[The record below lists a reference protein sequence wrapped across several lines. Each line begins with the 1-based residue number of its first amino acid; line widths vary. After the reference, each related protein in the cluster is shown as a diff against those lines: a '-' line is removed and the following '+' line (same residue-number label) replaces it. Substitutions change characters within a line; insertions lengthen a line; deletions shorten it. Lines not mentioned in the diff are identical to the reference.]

1 MQQPLIPRADRS
13 RGEYS
18 IQPTDDHEDFN
29 DDIVDGKKPAV
40 VRRPGKAPN
49 YKPKPLKWP
58 FITGL
63 VVMLCVA
70 IALVAYAERALP
82 DSESDAIIVDSPAGL
97 PNSRRRLFIRQ
108 NTTVDE
114 STPGEAESSIGAK
127 AVSNP
132 TVSPT
137 VVSILVE
144 SSEASAGKQA
154 PTSASG
160 ASQVPAP
167 TGETSDSPSPSEPTA
182 ISESVPVISDGRSNR
197 RPTASGD
204 GDIGKQDTGAS
215 SVISGLIA
223 DTSSLPS
230 NLVPI
235 GTSVLTTTLGST
247 TLPES
252 TITTVVNMTSV
263 TTFTS
268 MSTVTSGQD
277 TTITTVFETS
287 VRVFPSG
294 NATGSFLGSS
304 WTQTQVTMTTTSR
317 IPAFESYVLSE
328 VPVPVTS
335 TVTSETTIE
344 STVPATV
351 APVTGEVTVTYYTTA
366 PIPGEI
372 TATIKN
378 DPNRRPETAVNR
390 PGTPVETIG
399 VTVIDG
405 ATVTTVETPTPVV
418 IVVPTGQVKT
428 FTADPQVR
436 VGTTQFGGAPV
447 TSFLVLTPTPASPTL
462 SADIATTVG
471 GNPVTVVTQQP
482 PRTFESVINGV
493 LQTVVETPPARTII
507 STEGG
512 TLTTVRAILTAA
524 PGQPITFTVVSD
536 VEGTPVT
543 QVVVSTPA
551 GGVSFLPITFPVTTS
566 VGATPRV
573 VTITPEPTS
582 FVTTIDGTPITMFTT
597 PPVTSF
603 TTTEGGSLT
612 TTNSVITP
620 TGTGLITITFVST
633 TGGTLTT
640 FTSTISPGSTFVST
654 ISGTLTTIT
663 STPSPTTRTSTRS
676 KTTSTF
682 TSTLTS
688 TDSAATP
695 TSTVIGSTRVFK
707 WTESDIFVGTFLPPL
722 FGVALV
728 IPLRIIDLN
737 AKLYQPFQSLA
748 QQGGGSGAETL
759 TMQYTG
765 FMTFITPIITLLQGH
780 PVPFLTTLMVLC
792 GSFIVPLATEAIG
805 LKLHGRCVRNTAV
818 PGCGPSLGVSP
829 APAHALIGLIVAVI
843 LLLLIVLFLTSRW
856 ATGVHANPWNIAGIA
871 SLAGNPAV
879 RVRQNSEKAMKQAV
893 SQKQYGLGYFTPPD
907 GDREEYGI
915 VLTDESGRG
924 LHEHDEGHDSD
935 GLIDSAGGTVGGK
948 RTNSANNLPLMPLRY
963 PWRLALIAFEL
974 GLLIF
979 IIYYHVYYHVTLN
992 EKGRVFDDGRLWEF
1006 MNANTFGVRFVAA
1019 IVGVIIAFCWQS
1031 FFLSVSIMAPYQ
1043 AMALR
1048 TQPPERSILLS
1059 PCTNPFSGLY
1069 SALKQRHPFLFA
1081 TSLAAILSELLPVFL
1096 ANVFFS
1102 LSQTSRTA
1110 TACASIASII
1120 LGLSILVLVSSFF
1133 VKWPPMPVD
1142 PRSIAGM
1149 MYYVSLSH
1157 MLAGQQD
1164 GHDARRSDFE
1174 GMSELNGHER
1184 EKRVREKGRRYFYG
1198 VLVGGSWRRLGV
1210 DCDLGTGPVTG
1221 VGPSGLGHTGL
1232 GLSGGYNEGYAGP
1245 PMVDTSYY
1253 GVGGVAGG
1261 LMSGGLAEGGRPPL
1275 GMGTISEEGEA
1286 AGSGSGSGGLFG
1298 GHGRSISRDSRSAGG
1313 SSGVSRIDEPPALH
1327 EHDEGLL
1334 ASSGGMRGGAGGGFL
1349 GPSFA
1354 DRVAGALG
1362 RSGSTAS
1369 GLGTGLLGTGGATRG
1384 GYDTIPPPPPG
1395 MFRDRG
1401 DRG

>member
-29 DDIVDGKKPAV
+29 DDIADGKKPAV

-82 DSESDAIIVDSPAGL
+82 DSESDAIIVDSPADL

-108 NTTVDE
+108 NTTVDDVE
-114 STPGEAESSIGAK
+114 VSQSASPVVVPSVTASPSDGPVKAETTPEDTGSSVAGAGAK
-127 AVSNP
+127 AVSIP

-137 VVSILVE
+137 
-144 SSEASAGKQA
+144 A

-160 ASQVPAP
+160 ASQVPVP

-197 RPTASGD
+197 RPTASG
-204 GDIGKQDTGAS
+204 
-215 SVISGLIA
+215 GLIA
-223 DTSSLPS
+223 DTLSLPS
-230 NLVPI
+230 NVVPI

-252 TITTVVNMTSV
+252 TITTVVNVTSV

-268 MSTVTSGQD
+268 MSTVTLGQD
-277 TTITTVFETS
+277 TTITSVFETS

-317 IPAFESYVLSE
+317 FPAFESGVLSE

-351 APVTGEVTVTYYTTA
+351 APVTGEITVTYYTTA
-366 PIPGEI
+366 PIPGEF
-372 TATIKN
+372 TATINN

-399 VTVIDG
+399 ITVIDG

-418 IVVPTGQVKT
+418 IVVPNDQVKT

-436 VGTTQFGGAPV
+436 VGTTQLGGAPV
-447 TSFLVLTPTPASPTL
+447 TSFLVLTPTAASPTL

-471 GNPVTVVTQQP
+471 GNPVTIVTQP
-482 PRTFESVINGV
+482 PLRTFESVINGV
-493 LQTVVETPPARTII
+493 LQTVVETPPAQTII

-512 TLTTVRAILTAA
+512 TLTTVGVILTAA
-524 PGQPITFTVVSD
+524 PGQPITLTVVSD

-566 VGATPRV
+566 VGGTPRV

-582 FVTTIDGTPITMFTT
+582 FVTTIDGTPVTMFTT

-620 TGTGLITITFVST
+620 TGTGLITITFVSSS
-633 TGGTLTT
+633 GGTLTT
-640 FTSTISPGSTFVST
+640 FTSTISPGSTFLST

-682 TSTLTS
+682 TSTLTP

-695 TSTVIGSTRVFK
+695 TSTVTNSTRVFK

-805 LKLHGRCVRNTAV
+805 LKLHGTCVRNTAV
-818 PGCGPSLGVSP
+818 KGCGPSLGVSP

-879 RVRQNSEKAMKQAV
+879 RVRQNSEKAMKKAV
-893 SQKQYGLGYFTPPD
+893 SQKQYGLGYFTPPN

-979 IIYYHVYYHVTLN
+979 ILYYHVYYVVTLN
-992 EKGRVFDDGRLWEF
+992 EQGKVFDHGRLWEF
-1006 MNANTFGVRFVAA
+1006 INANTFGVRFVAA

-1031 FFLSVSIMAPYQ
+1031 YFLSVSIMAPYQ

-1081 TSLAAILSELLPVFL
+1081 TSLAAILSEFLPVFL
-1096 ANVFFS
+1096 ANLFFS
-1102 LSQTSRTA
+1102 LSQTTRTA

-1157 MLAGQQD
+1157 MLAGQQN
-1164 GHDARRSDFE
+1164 GHDAGRSDFE
-1174 GMSELNGHER
+1174 GISELNGTER

-1232 GLSGGYNEGYAGP
+1232 GPAGGYNAGYAGP

-1261 LMSGGLAEGGRPPL
+1261 LMSGGLAEGGRPPE
-1275 GMGTISEEGEA
+1275 MGTISEEGEA
-1286 AGSGSGSGGLFG
+1286 AGSGSGSGLFG

-1313 SSGVSRIDEPPALH
+1313 SSGVSRIDEPPALQ

-1369 GLGTGLLGTGGATRG
+1369 GLGTGLLGAGGATRG